1 MDSTGATIDF
11 PLSAHR
17 DAASAK
23 RFFQKV
29 LRSVGQ
35 LTPRVIHVDQPP
47 AIHPWYMPSAV
58 LNNILLE
65 QDHRAIKRRVK
76 AIQGFRSFWAAR
88 RTIAGY
94 EAVNMIRKGPARR
107 VGKGEAAQQ
116 LRLVAQLF
124 DLAA

>member
-1 MDSTGATIDF
+1 MACQRTTPRRGAGCRGTRLSCGKWTCLYRAVDSTGATIDF

-88 RTIAGY
+88 RTIG
-94 EAVNMIRKGPARR
+94 GTRR
-107 VGKGEAAQQ
+107 
-116 LRLVAQLF
+116 
-124 DLAA
+124 